1 MNQRITAGQ
10 AMVETL
16 CAHGVDTV
24 FGIPGVQTYPLFDA
38 LARSADRV
46 RLINPRH
53 EQTCAYMA
61 FGYARST
68 GREGVYSVVPG
79 PGVLNSGAAL
89 VTAYGASAP
98 VLCLTGEVPASFL
111 GRGLGHL
118 HEMPDQLALLNGLTK
133 WATRIDH
140 ADACSEQVT
149 EAFRQMRSGR
159 PRPAA
164 VSMPWDVFAQTTTVP
179 LVTPFAKPAPQA
191 ADSAEVEKAAAMLAR
206 ARNPMIMVGSGAA
219 AAGADV
225 LRLAELL
232 QAPVVS
238 FRSGRGVVSD
248 EHALGF
254 TCAAGYRRWDDT
266 DVVIGIGT
274 RMELAW
280 FRWPRHPGGLQLISI
295 DVDPRQPV
303 RLQADIG
310 LVGDAGRTAA
320 LLADLLEKSP
330 RRASRHA
337 EFAQLKN
344 QVAHDIRKIQPQMD
358 FLAAIRDVLPRDG
371 FIAEESSQA
380 GFASIYGIPMYEP
393 RTFISSGHQ
402 GTLGYGFPTCLGVK
416 VGNPDKCVVS
426 ITGDGG
432 FMFGIQEL
440 TTAVEHRINLVTV
453 LFNNQ
458 SYGNVLR
465 DQQRLYEGRDIAAR
479 LLTPDFGKVADA
491 FGTRYFNAATPAALR
506 AALEQAF
513 AADAPC
519 LVEVPIPQGSETSPW
534 EFITPQRQP
543 APRPTE

>member
-1 MNQRITAGQ
+1 MNKRITAGE
-10 AMVETL
+10 AIVETL

-24 FGIPGVQTYPLFDA
+24 FGIPGVQTYHFFDA
-38 LARSADRV
+38 LARNADRV
-46 RLINPRH
+46 RVINPRH
-53 EQTCAYMA
+53 EQTCGYMA
-61 FGYARST
+61 LGYAQST
-68 GREGVYSVVPG
+68 GREAVYSVVPG
-79 PGVLNSGAAL
+79 PGVLNSAAAL
-89 VTAYGASAP
+89 ITAYGTSKP
-98 VLCLTGEVPASFL
+98 VLCVTGEVPSNFL

-140 ADACSEQVT
+140 AEQSSAQVV

-164 VSMPWDVFAQTTTVP
+164 ISMPWDVFGQTTTAP
-179 LVTPFAKPAPQA
+179 LTPPAPRSEPMA
-191 ADSAEVEKAAAMLAR
+191 ADSKDVEQAAALLAR

-219 AAGADV
+219 AAAPDV

-238 FRSGRGVVSD
+238 FRGGRGVVSD
-248 EHALGF
+248 EHPLGF
-254 TCAAGYRRWDDT
+254 TCAAGYRCWDST

-280 FRWPRHPGGLQLISI
+280 FRWPKHPGGLKLVCI
-295 DVDPRQPV
+295 DLDPRQPV

-310 LVGDAGRTAA
+310 LIGDAGRTAA
-320 LLADLLEKSP
+320 LLAELLEKAP

-337 EFAQLKN
+337 EFVQLKN
-344 QVAHDIRKIQPQMD
+344 QVAKDIQKIQPQMD
-358 FLAAIRDVLPRDG
+358 FLGAIRDVLPRDG
-371 FIAEESSQA
+371 FIAEETSQV
-380 GFASIYGIPMYEP
+380 GFTSIYGIPIYEP
-393 RTFISSGHQ
+393 RTFITAGHQ

-458 SYGNVLR
+458 CYGNVLR
-465 DQQRLYEGRDIAAR
+465 DQQRMFDGREITAR
-479 LLTPDFGKVADA
+479 LLTPDFRKVADA
-491 FGTRYFNAATPAALR
+491 FGTPYFNAATPAALR
-506 AALEQAF
+506 KALEQAF

-519 LVEVPIPQGSETSPW
+519 LVEVPVAQGSETSPW
-534 EFITPQRQP
+534 EFLTPQR
-543 APRPTE
+543 

>member
-1 MNQRITAGQ
+1 
-10 AMVETL
+10 
-16 CAHGVDTV
+16 
-24 FGIPGVQTYPLFDA
+24 
-38 LARSADRV
+38 
-46 RLINPRH
+46 
-53 EQTCAYMA
+53 
-61 FGYARST
+61 
-68 GREGVYSVVPG
+68 
-79 PGVLNSGAAL
+79 
-89 VTAYGASAP
+89 
-98 VLCLTGEVPASFL
+98 
-111 GRGLGHL
+111 
-118 HEMPDQLALLNGLTK
+118 
-133 WATRIDH
+133 
-140 ADACSEQVT
+140 
-149 EAFRQMRSGR
+149 
-159 PRPAA
+159 
-164 VSMPWDVFAQTTTVP
+164 
-179 LVTPFAKPAPQA
+179 
-191 ADSAEVEKAAAMLAR
+191 
-206 ARNPMIMVGSGAA
+206 
-219 AAGADV
+219 
-225 LRLAELL
+225 
-232 QAPVVS
+232 
-238 FRSGRGVVSD
+238 
-248 EHALGF
+248 
-254 TCAAGYRRWDDT
+254 
-266 DVVIGIGT
+266 
-274 RMELAW
+274 
-280 FRWPRHPGGLQLISI
+280 
-295 DVDPRQPV
+295 
-303 RLQADIG
+303 LQADIG

>member
-1 MNQRITAGQ
+1 MNHRITAGQ

-24 FGIPGVQTYPLFDA
+24 FGIPGVQTYHFFDA
-38 LARSADRV
+38 LGQSADRI

-53 EQTCAYMA
+53 EQSCGYMA
-61 FGYARST
+61 LGYAQST

-79 PGVLNSGAAL
+79 PGVLNSAAAL
-89 VTAYGASAP
+89 VTAYGTSTP
-98 VLCLTGEVPASFL
+98 VLCITGEVPSRFL

-118 HEMPDQLALLNGLTK
+118 HEMPDQLAILNGLTK

-140 ADACSEQVT
+140 ADHSSAQIA

-164 VSMPWDVFAQTTTVP
+164 VSMPWDVFAQTTTLP
-179 LVTPFAKPAPQA
+179 LAAPFARPTPLA
-191 ADSAEVEKAAAMLAR
+191 ADSEEVEKAAALLAL
-206 ARNPMIMVGSGAA
+206 ARNPMIMVGSGAVT
-219 AAGADV
+219 AGSDV

-238 FRSGRGVVSD
+238 FRGGRGVVSD
-248 EHALGF
+248 EHPLGF
-254 TCAAGYRRWDDT
+254 TCATGYRRWHDT

-280 FRWPRHPGGLQLISI
+280 FRWPKHRDGLKLICI
-295 DVDPRQPV
+295 DLDPRQPV

-337 EFAQLKN
+337 EFTQLKHE
-344 QVAHDIRKIQPQMD
+344 VAQDILKIQPQMD
-358 FLAAIRDVLPRDG
+358 FLGAIRDVLPRDG
-371 FIAEESSQA
+371 FIAEETSQV
-380 GFASIYGIPMYEP
+380 GFTSIYGIPIYEP
-393 RTFISSGHQ
+393 RTFITSGQQ

-465 DQQRLYEGRDIAAR
+465 DQQRMFDGREVTAR
-479 LLTPDFGKVADA
+479 LLTPDFSKVADA

-506 AALEQAF
+506 KALEQAF

-519 LVEVPIPQGSETSPW
+519 LVEVPLAPGSETSPW
-534 EFITPQRQP
+534 EFLTPQP
-543 APRPTE
+543 SEVKS